1 MEGKNKRGGDGYM
14 TVEASLIMPI
24 VLLVICFVIYAG
36 FYQHDRCI
44 MEQAAY
50 RAALRGSSLY
60 GADKE
65 EKYRAAEDTLK
76 ELTKDCFAA
85 MNASYEIVM
94 KDRLTITSEGTLKI
108 PLSGLARLVGA
119 GEWTAEKEIGS
130 GLQDPVFF
138 IRVCRRLE
146 LGEEKD

>member
-1 MEGKNKRGGDGYM
+1 MRGKGKGDKGGYM
-14 TVEASLIMPI
+14 TVEASLIMPF
-24 VLLVICFVIYAG
+24 VLAVIFFIIYAG
-36 FYQHDRCI
+36 FYQHDRCV

-65 EKYRAAEDTLK
+65 EKYCAVENTLE

-85 MNASYEIVM
+85 MDTSYEVVM
-94 KDRLTITSEGTLKI
+94 RDQLVISSEGTLKI

-119 GEWTAEKEIGS
+119 GEWTTEKETETR
-130 GLQDPVFF
+130 LQDPVFF